1 MDVSS
6 SSALELHTVADVSHL
21 HGVVLAKY
29 HLFPEGLHPM
39 LEIASG
45 KEDISLHHGVQLL
58 IHMVFQILLPGFF
71 KGLKP
76 VSHFHCDLF
85 FAQLIHMIVYFAVLL
100 LQLRCEVGAPP
111 QVTRSEGEEDLEAV
125 NQNIVKFD
133 MNF

>member
-1 MDVSS
+1 MNVSS
-6 SSALELHTVADVSHL
+6 SSALELHTVADMSHF

-29 HLFPEGLHPM
+29 NLLPEGLHAM
-39 LEIASG
+39 LEIAGG

-58 IHMVFQILLPGFF
+58 IHMVFQILLPGLF
-71 KGLKP
+71 KGLLP
-76 VSHFHCDLF
+76 VSHFHCHLF